1 MPIYEYRCSD
11 CETNFEKLV
20 QSMFSQE
27 AITCPQCGGQH
38 VKKAVSLFG
47 GLGGGGSARTSGGA
61 SSQAC
66 APTG

>member
-1 MPIYEYRCSD
+1 MPIYEYRCND

-20 QSMFSQE
+20 QSVFSQE
-27 AITCPQCGGQH
+27 AIICPQCGGQH

-47 GLGGGGSARTSGGA
+47 GLGGGSSSRTGGGT
-61 SSQAC
+61 SPQAC